1 MCKGLTLDK
10 GGAAVI
16 TQGPDALAKTTRI
29 NLLFDFYEPL
39 LTEKQRTF
47 LKYYFHDDYSLGEIA
62 AEFEVSRQAVYEH
75 IKRAESVLE
84 SYESKLKLLTKHEA
98 LESWIVQL
106 ERCASDPKALASDSL
121 ASELETIAAGLR
133 TSQSGD

>member
-1 MCKGLTLDK
+1 M
-10 GGAAVI
+10 
-16 TQGPDALAKTTRI
+16 QEPDALAKTNRI

-47 LKYYFHDDYSLGEIA
+47 LKYYFHDDYTLGEIA

-84 SYESKLKLLTKHEA
+84 SYEHKLRLLARHEA
-98 LESWIVQL
+98 AADLLSRLDAVAE
-106 ERCASDPKALASDSL
+106 SL
-121 ASELETIAAGLR
+121 AGQDDVVCELR
-133 TSQSGD
+133 TISRRLKEIDGA